1 MELTQL
7 TGILRWITSLA
18 QLWLDFLQPESR
30 LVRRIIRI
38 CKAHGISRTQICRIF
53 PHHDLTPSSFSSIT
67 NAKQLITTS
76 LIDEVS
82 QTFNVDRKWLEGDDT
97 YVSNDIGTYGS
108 PIEDIQEQLNTIQLI
123 ESDTRFRFLH
133 LIIPVNVDLAV
144 FEAHTTYFP
153 IALAFRVS
161 HERDGIDFDTYH
173 FTEVLCWDYQKA
185 RTHLRAILQLADERD
200 FQLRG
205 AYAHVKHIR
214 AFESGKI
221 CFAELSKFRRKP
233 CDPWTN
239 IVNNKSALEE
249 KLLTDYLAVNRL
261 NPEPIK

>member
-1 MELTQL
+1 MEWMPSSGLIRGISSLLQL
-7 TGILRWITSLA
+7 G
-18 QLWLDFLQPESR
+18 LDFIQPESR
-30 LVRRIIRI
+30 LVRRIIRLGE
-38 CKAHGISRTQICRIF
+38 AHDISRTQICRIF
-53 PHHDLTPSSFSSIT
+53 PHYDLTPTSFSSIS
-67 NAKQLITTS
+67 NAKSLITANF
-76 LIDEVS
+76 IDGVS
-82 QTFNVDRKWLEGDDT
+82 QTFNVNRKWLEGDKT
-97 YVSNDIGTYGS
+97 SISNDIGSYGS
-108 PIEDIQEQLNTIQLI
+108 PIEDIQEQLNAIQLI

-133 LIIPVNVDLAV
+133 LILPVNVDLTV

-214 AFESGKI
+214 SFESGNI